1 MQQTLFLCWPT
12 NTTTYYFELSSRSH
26 LLENQKN
33 ENQNNKK
40 KPLTDSWVLRKK
52 LTTNF
57 FLNQTQNI
65 HNSKHYRSAHQTLR
79 PVTVKM
85 TKTSK
90 INKVSRTSARSP
102 PSKAAAGIAT
112 PSSAARGEKE
122 DKGPLEQW
130 EALEK
135 RNEEVRPFQV
145 RCWVI
150 NPFA

>member
-1 MQQTLFLCWPT
+1 MGSPEKIDHQFFSKPNPKYTQFQTLQI
-12 NTTTYYFELSSRSH
+12 SS
-26 LLENQKN
+26 
-33 ENQNNKK
+33 
-40 KPLTDSWVLRKK
+40 
-52 LTTNF
+52 
-57 FLNQTQNI
+57 
-65 HNSKHYRSAHQTLR
+65 QTLC